1 MHIENFDDKL
11 IIYINK
17 KINLEEISNVLLKS
31 KALGLDIKLYD
42 NIVLYEDEILGTI
55 LELTNENDSYFT
67 TFDMNISLSKEKSF
81 LLKIEENAD
90 IDIKKDI
97 YKYKNNYYMQIKEN
111 DFIKIG
117 RLLEYSKIIYGS
129 IVKKIK
135 WSIFLTLDME
145 KDMILLATNSLLKL
159 ENY

>member
-1 MHIENFDDKL
+1 MNDLSNIKGLGPKTIEILKNININNMEDLLPLARLDEYL
-11 IIYINK
+11 IIEQAIKEHTIDLKRIEGINEHITDK
-17 KINLEEISNVLLKS
+17 TLENAYNNLKS
-31 KALGLDIKLYD
+31 LG
-42 NIVLYEDEILGTI
+42 IV
-55 LELTNENDSYFT
+55 
-67 TFDMNISLSKEKSF
+67 
-81 LLKIEENAD
+81 ENAD

-135 WSIFLTLDME
+135 KTKNKVNGGIVV
-145 KDMILLATNSLLKL
+145 
-159 ENY
+159 

>member
-1 MHIENFDDKL
+1 MHIENFEDKL

-17 KINLEEISNVLLKS
+17 KINIEEISNILLKS
-31 KALGLDIKLYD
+31 KTLGLDIKLYD

-55 LELTNENDSYFT
+55 LELTNENENYFT

-81 LLKIEENAD
+81 LLKIEENID
-90 IDIKKDI
+90 VDIKKEI

-135 WSIFLTLDME
+135 KE
-145 KDMILLATNSLLKL
+145 KNKVVGGIVVWEKM
-159 ENY
+159 